1 MHQVSM
7 QLGIKYKTCGSNQNK
22 KLYSWHNFQLIVSEK
37 NNRKSETDMLHHY
50 LHKRKIAKD

>member
-7 QLGIKYKTCGSNQNK
+7 QLGIKSKTCGSNQNK

-37 NNRKSETDMLHHY
+37 ITEVRNRYASSLST
-50 LHKRKIAKD
+50 

>member
-37 NNRKSETDMLHHY
+37 ITESQ
-50 LHKRKIAKD
+50 KRYASSLST